1 MNIMIAATVYCIV
14 GCNTGSPDKDALKVL
29 ECDTETGAAK
39 IVQSVNG
46 CEGTTYFQLSKDGK
60 ALYSVVAEK
69 GDNKSHGALV
79 KFALD
84 GHRVGQI
91 TRLAGLSCETPCHV
105 ALSPDESVMSVAVY
119 WSGVYGVMALDERCA
134 TIGRDACPQASAG
147 GTECRPYQEN
157 AKHEF
162 GRDAC
167 PQASADG
174 TECRPYLTT
183 ATLPNDAVGPRKDRQ
198 QKAFAHQTFYTPD
211 GKLMGVCDLGCDRVN
226 FYDYKKPGG
235 LEKPVITLK
244 ADPGDGPRHAI
255 FSNDGKFLFVVNE
268 LSSTVTSYAVAK
280 GTTNLVGASF
290 QDARGRVG
298 DASLPFTR
306 IGKWSMLPEGC
317 ALKETETKAA
327 AIKLTADGKILMASN
342 RGHDSIAFYAVNDDG
357 TLTLKNVA
365 KLTGKF
371 PRDFELMP
379 GEKFMVVGHK
389 MSNEIQVYAFDRE
402 KCELKAVGEPIPC
415 WRPLCFKFE
424 KGNNIDN

>member
-1 MNIMIAATVYCIV
+1 MNTMIAATVYCIV
-14 GCNTGSPDKDALKVL
+14 GCNTGSPDKDSLKVL

-60 ALYSVVAEK
+60 TLYSVVAEK
-69 GDNKSHGALV
+69 VDNKSHGALV
-79 KFALD
+79 KFD
-84 GHRVGQI
+84 VENHRIGKM
-91 TRLAGLSCETPCHV
+91 TKLAELPCETPCHV
-105 ALSPDESVMSVAVY
+105 ALSPDESIMSVAVY
-119 WSGVYGVMALDERCA
+119 WSGIYGVMALDSCQL
-134 TIGRDACPQASAG
+134 TSA
-147 GTECRPYQEN
+147 
-157 AKHEF
+157 A
-162 GRDAC
+162 
-167 PQASADG
+167 
-174 TECRPYLTT
+174 
-183 ATLPNDAVGPRKDRQ
+183 LPNDAVGPRKDRQ

-226 FYDYKKPGG
+226 FYEYKKSGG

-280 GTTNLVGASF
+280 GTPNLVGASF
-290 QDARGRVG
+290 QDARGRLG
-298 DASLPFTR
+298 EPSLPFTR

-317 ALKETETKAA
+317 TLKETETKAA

-342 RGHDSIAFYAVNDDG
+342 RGHDSIAFFAVNDDG
-357 TLTLKNVA
+357 TLMLKNVS

-402 KCELKAVGEPIPC
+402 KCELKAVGAPIPC

-424 KGNNIDN
+424 K

>member
-14 GCNTGSPDKDALKVL
+14 GCNTGSPDKDALKIL

-39 IVQSVNG
+39 IVRSIVG
-46 CEGTTYFQLSKDGK
+46 CEGTTYFQISKDGK

-69 GDNKSHGALV
+69 VGDKTRGALV

-84 GHRVGQI
+84 GHCVGQI

-119 WSGVYGVMALDERCA
+119 WSGVYGVLALDSRE
-134 TIGRDACPQASAG
+134 
-147 GTECRPYQEN
+147 
-157 AKHEF
+157 
-162 GRDAC
+162 
-167 PQASADG
+167 
-174 TECRPYLTT
+174 LTT
-183 ATLPNDAVGPRKDRQ
+183 AALPNDAVGPRKDRQ

-235 LEKPVITLK
+235 LEKPVVTLK

-268 LSSTVTSYAVAK
+268 LSSTVTSYSTKHQAPSTSAV
-280 GTTNLVGASF
+280 GTQA
-290 QDARGRVG
+290 
-298 DASLPFTR
+298 PMIFTR

-317 ALKETETKAA
+317 TLKETDTKAA
-327 AIKLTADGKILMASN
+327 AIKLTADGKLLMASN
-342 RGHDSIAFYAVNDDG
+342 RGHDSIAFYDVNEDG
-357 TLTLKNVA
+357 TLTMKNVA

-415 WRPLCFKFE
+415 WRPLCFKFL
-424 KGNNIDN
+424 N

>member
-1 MNIMIAATVYCIV
+1 MNAMIAATVYCIV

-46 CEGTTYFQLSKDGK
+46 CEGTTYYQISKDGK
-60 ALYSVVAEK
+60 TLYSAVGEK
-69 GDNKSHGALV
+69 RDEKSHGALV
-79 KFALD
+79 KFDLK
-84 GHRVGQI
+84 GHRIGEM
-91 TRLAGLSCETPCHV
+91 TRLAELPCETPCHI
-105 ALSPDESVMSVAVY
+105 ALSPDESGVSFAAYLSGTYGFAEFKVESEKFKVEETSTTLHFPLCTLNSSV
-119 WSGVYGVMALDERCA
+119 
-134 TIGRDACPQASAG
+134 
-147 GTECRPYQEN
+147 
-157 AKHEF
+157 
-162 GRDAC
+162 
-167 PQASADG
+167 
-174 TECRPYLTT
+174 
-183 ATLPNDAVGPRKDRQ
+183 LPDDAVGPRQDRQ
-198 QKAFAHQTFYTPD
+198 KKAYAHQTFYTPD
-211 GKLMGVCDLGCDRVN
+211 EKLMGVCDLGCDRVN

-235 LEKPVITLK
+235 LEKPVLTIK

-268 LSSTVTSYAVAK
+268 LSSTVTSYSTKHQAPSTSAV
-280 GTTNLVGASF
+280 GTQA
-290 QDARGRVG
+290 
-298 DASLPFTR
+298 PMIFTR

-317 ALKETETKAA
+317 SLKPIDTKAA

-342 RGHDSIAFYAVNDDG
+342 RGHDSIAFYAVNGDG

-389 MSNEIQVYAFDRE
+389 MSNEIQVYAFNRE
-402 KCELKAVGEPIPC
+402 KCELTPVGEPIPC

-424 KGNNIDN
+424 K

>member
-14 GCNTGSPDKDALKVL
+14 GCNTGSPDKDALKIL

-39 IVQSVNG
+39 IVRSIVG
-46 CEGTTYFQLSKDGK
+46 CEGTTYFQISKDGK

-69 GDNKSHGALV
+69 VGDKTRGALV

-84 GHRVGQI
+84 GHCVGQI

-119 WSGVYGVMALDERCA
+119 WSGVYGVLALDSRE
-134 TIGRDACPQASAG
+134 
-147 GTECRPYQEN
+147 
-157 AKHEF
+157 
-162 GRDAC
+162 
-167 PQASADG
+167 
-174 TECRPYLTT
+174 LTT
-183 ATLPNDAVGPRKDRQ
+183 AALPNDAVGPRKDRQ

-235 LEKPVITLK
+235 LEKPVLTIK

-268 LSSTVTSYAVAK
+268 LSSTVTSYKVEAP
-280 GTTNLVGASF
+280 TPPLTNSSTHQLP
-290 QDARGRVG
+290 
-298 DASLPFTR
+298 PFTR

-317 ALKETETKAA
+317 TLKETETKAA

-342 RGHDSIAFYAVNDDG
+342 RGHDSIAFFAVNEDG
-357 TLTLKNVA
+357 TLTMKNVA

-402 KCELKAVGEPIPC
+402 KCELKPVGEPIPC